1 MYQTIRQTVRFF
13 MHRAFNLRPGELF
26 RAVVMQMYI
35 FLIICTLLVV
45 KPTVNSLFL
54 SEHGARNLPFAFL
67 LVALFAGFV
76 TSFIS
81 RTFSK
86 KSLLTVVRGTL
97 FVSIICLGLFG
108 YFLGNHS
115 TGWLLYAVYVW
126 VAVFAVL
133 TASQFWLLAND
144 VFNTREAKRI
154 FGFIGAGAIAGGIAG
169 GYLATFLVPYIG
181 SSNLLYVGAGLLLLG
196 FPLLSIVK
204 KRFVK
209 VRLRPKPTTRQSDSS
224 AAWRLVL
231 ENKHLKYLALIV
243 GISVLVAKLVDY
255 QFSAIAAE
263 RISDQDRLTG
273 FFGFWFSTFNVLSL
287 LIQLFLTSRL
297 LKKLRLGYSLML
309 LPGGILIGAI
319 LLLFIPEL
327 WVAVLLKMSD
337 GCLKQ
342 SVNKSAFE
350 LLSLPIPNRI
360 KGKTKTFIDVLVD
373 SVATGLSGVLLLLV
387 IRQLEL
393 PPEAVSILTIALIAL
408 WIFLIRGIEKTY
420 VVSFRKKITRPDRQ
434 DEATLAAEV
443 PSLKAL
449 SAKSTADKTLAVLR
463 RIGKYKRIDLRDGI
477 QKLLDHR
484 SEFVRAE
491 ALRHLGD
498 YEEDNPQLNGRI
510 RRMLFDKSST
520 VKIEA
525 FLYLLQHAPEL
536 RHDLLE
542 EYLQHG
548 DFHVRGAA
556 LVGYAKLCGRGEI
569 DPSEY
574 PLTDLTEDLIAERAF
589 LQDKNMR
596 DFVDI
601 VLAHAIG
608 HGSIEEYYDYL
619 ITLFEVAPLA
629 VKRQAIFATGLTK
642 DLRFVP
648 HLLQFLKKP
657 NLRKRAAVALSGYKE
672 QVLPRLEE
680 LSKDLQPE
688 LLPGITGVYARIPS
702 QLSLERLQ
710 RLAKSVHH
718 RDRRH
723 VLRAL
728 SKLKELDP
736 DLPFEDANYDEWMLQ
751 EREHCLLILN
761 SLNSI
766 KKARRENRSRRLLGQ
781 TRQVSALRRQL
792 IESLEE
798 ELGSSFLR
806 IFRLLDL
813 AYPRADLRT
822 LHKSFKHKRLEV
834 RSNVIEVLDNI
845 LLSDHKRTLIPL
857 LESRALIK
865 EIPQQ
870 VSFLGLH
877 VLPEDQALTALRDA
891 DLGQISKTAKQLHG
905 ILGGNSAPIIEVG
918 DLV

>member
-1 MYQTIRQTVRFF
+1 MQ
-13 MHRAFNLRPGELF
+13 RAFNLRPGELF
-26 RAVVMQMYI
+26 RAVVMQAYI
-35 FLIICTLLVV
+35 FLIICTLLVI

-67 LVALFAGFV
+67 LVAVFAGFV
-76 TSFIS
+76 TSLIS
-81 RTFSK
+81 RIFSK
-86 KSLLTVVRGTL
+86 KSLITVVRGTL
-97 FVSIICLGLFG
+97 LVSVLSLGLFG
-108 YFLGNHS
+108 FFLGNFS
-115 TGWLLYAVYVW
+115 AGWLLYAVYVW

-133 TASQFWLLAND
+133 SASQFWLLAND

-181 SSNLLYVGAGLLLLG
+181 SANLLYLGGGLLLLG

-204 KRFVK
+204 NQF
-209 VRLRPKPTTRQSDSS
+209 LQNSTRPKLVKKDTGSA
-224 AAWRLVL
+224 AAWRLVAG
-231 ENKHLKYLALIV
+231 NKHLRYLALIV
-243 GISVLVAKLVDY
+243 GISVLVAKLVDF

-263 RISDQDRLTG
+263 RISDEDRLTG
-273 FFGFWFSTFNVLSL
+273 FFGFWFSTFNVVSL
-287 LIQLFLTSRL
+287 VIQLFLTARL
-297 LKKLRLGYSLML
+297 IKKLRLGASLML
-309 LPGGILIGAI
+309 LPGGILIGAV

-350 LLSLPIPNRI
+350 LLSLPIPNKI

-373 SVATGLSGVLLLLV
+373 SVATGLSGILLLLV

-393 PPEAVSILTIALIAL
+393 PPEAVSILTIALIAVWL
-408 WIFLIRGIEKTY
+408 FLIRGVEKTY
-420 VVSFRKKITRPDRQ
+420 VVSFRKKIKPAEMQ
-434 DEATLAAEV
+434 EPAIVSGEPGTLG
-443 PSLKAL
+443 AL
-449 SAKSTADKTLAVLR
+449 SSKSAADKTLAVLR

-477 QKLLDHR
+477 KKLLDHR

-601 VLAHAIG
+601 VLSHAIG
-608 HGSIEEYYDYL
+608 HGRITEYYDYL
-619 ITLFEVAPLA
+619 ETLFEVAPLP
-629 VKRQAIFATGLTK
+629 VKRQAIFAAGLTR
-642 DLRFVP
+642 DIRFVP
-648 HLLQFLKKP
+648 RLLQYLREP
-657 NLRKRAAVALSGYKE
+657 ELRKRAAVALSSYRE
-672 QVLPRLEE
+672 QVLPRLNE

-702 QLSLERLQ
+702 KLSLERLQ
-710 RLAKSVHH
+710 ELAKSVHH

-728 SKLKELDP
+728 SNLKELDP
-736 DLPFEDANYDEWMLQ
+736 DLPFDRKNYDKWLLQ
-751 EREHCLLILN
+751 ERAHYLLILN

-766 KKARRENRSRRLLGQ
+766 QQARRANRNQRILGR
-781 TRQVSALRRQL
+781 TRQVSALRRKL
-792 IESLEE
+792 IERMEE
-798 ELGSSFLR
+798 ELTGSITR

-813 AYPRADLRT
+813 AYPRSDLRS

-845 LLSDHKRTLIPL
+845 LLADHKRHLIPM
-857 LESRALIK
+857 LEARALIK
-865 EIPQQ
+865 DISQQ
-870 VSFLGLH
+870 TSFLGLLRH
-877 VLPEDQALTALRDA
+877 GEQQALVALRDA
-891 DLGQISKTAKQLHG
+891 DLGRISKNAEKLRLL
-905 ILGGNSAPIIEVG
+905 LGGSSAKIIELG
-918 DLV
+918 DRA